1 MWELNNKTNMD
12 DDKGLCPYST
22 DTEES
27 RDQVLQW
34 INNILNYYKGKKTGE
49 K

>member
-1 MWELNNKTNMD
+1 MWELNRKTDMD
-12 DDKGLCPYST
+12 DDKGHCPYWK
-22 DTEES
+22 DTKES

-34 INNILNYYKGKKTGE
+34 IKNILNYYKENTEE